1 MARTATQETTLEGK
15 PFASRYFTIGNEG
28 QEIYTENIGTHNTMA
43 SWAQTVAIRLR
54 KVKETMPRGT
64 WTAHIEQQWKER
76 MGRLSDRSLTRYE
89 RAQVFEDGK
98 VGEIERSSY

>member
-1 MARTATQETTLEGK
+1 MAKTTVQETRLEGK

-28 QEIYTENIGTHNTMA
+28 HEIYTENLGTHHTMA

-54 KVKETMPRGT
+54 KVKEAMPKGT

-76 MGRLSDRSLTRYE
+76 MGRISDRSLTRYE
-89 RAQVFEDGK
+89 RVQVFEDGK
-98 VGEIERSSY
+98 VGPVERSSY